1 MRDMIEWLRVTLD
14 AVEQEAN
21 ACIAE
26 VGKTR
31 AGEPYA
37 DGSGVADRDDFPS
50 YPWGSQARELAFM
63 AGPGHPESVLR
74 QVRAHRAILG
84 QIEAMV
90 TAAPLAK
97 SPAEQAMVGYHDF
110 LGHLV
115 LRRIASIYADRD
127 GFRAEWASHAVDDT
141 DKGRHPSM

>member
-31 AGEPYA
+31 SGEPYQ

-50 YPWGSQARELAFM
+50 YPWGSQEHELAFM

-74 QVRAHRAILG
+74 QVRAHRAILDLHEG
-84 QIEAMV
+84 ADGYCNECAGTMLGRP
-90 TAAPLAK
+90 APCATLRL
-97 SPAEQAMVGYHDF
+97 
-110 LGHLV
+110 LG
-115 LRRIASIYADRD
+115 ACYSDRD
-127 GFRAEWASHAVDDT
+127 GFREEWAA
-141 DKGRHPSM
+141 

>member
-1 MRDMIEWLRVTLD
+1 MSDMIEWLRSTLD

-31 AGEPYA
+31 AGEPYQ

-74 QVRAHRAILG
+74 QVRAHRAIL
-84 QIEAMV
+84 A
-90 TAAPLAK
+90 
-97 SPAEQAMVGYHDF
+97 F
-110 LGHLV
+110 LDPTGMPSGEGAFVADKV
-115 LRRIASIYADRD
+115 LRLLVSIYADRD
-127 GFRAEWASHAVDDT
+127 GFRAGWASHVVDDT
-141 DKGRHPSM
+141 NGGRHPSM